1 MDRDRHD
8 RNTCRETRQRER
20 LLIGS
25 TESLRTG
32 QESGV
37 PPLAGESPIPSGG
50 LCLSRR
56 DGPDVGGELAAN
68 EARARRGAAAGL
80 RAVAADSVNAG
91 EKMHQRAGVKLHHGW
106 VPERSSVA

>member
-8 RNTCRETRQRER
+8 RNSRYRTRKRQR

-32 QESGV
+32 QEKRR
-37 PPLAGESPIPSGG
+37 PPVAGESPIPSGG

-56 DGPDVGGELAAN
+56 DGPDVGGELH
-68 EARARRGAAAGL
+68 EAAGL
-80 RAVAADSVNAG
+80 ARNALYLLRPDAYVALADASGAPDALD
-91 EKMHQRAGVKLHHGW
+91 RHHADRGIRTFAA
-106 VPERSSVA
+106 PR